1 MLQLVKDGYNKKTDT
16 DRSNYG
22 LQLKK
27 ALEDFTN
34 TFLPHMQ
41 EEEEVCGQPAVVL
54 KNMYNYGG
62 SRTALKYYHEMCW
75 CPYGPEF
82 YFCHSTQV
90 NFNDSLFQ
98 MGNLHIKYLP

>member
-41 EEEEVCGQPAVVL
+41 EEEEVCGQLWCLKTCTIMAEQVL
-54 KNMYNYGG
+54 
-62 SRTALKYYHEMCW
+62 L
-75 CPYGPEF
+75 
-82 YFCHSTQV
+82 
-90 NFNDSLFQ
+90 
-98 MGNLHIKYLP
+98 